1 MEVLPISIM
10 EDIWKK
16 FREETEEHMQ
26 KIKKFLNE
34 MKSDVIEPTQPEI
47 PITKPNDEKSKI
59 PELPQQVFTDETSQ
73 LIQEMFPN
81 KTSHREK
88 TYGKMRDLVKD
99 IMEKEH
105 LSRAQAYRKAK
116 KRILSS

>member
-1 MEVLPISIM
+1 M

-26 KIKKFLNE
+26 KIKEFLNE
-34 MKSDVIEPTQPEI
+34 MKTDAIEPTQPEI
-47 PITKPNDEKSKI
+47 PIMKPDDEKSKI
-59 PELPQQVFTDETSQ
+59 PELPQQVFMDETSK
-73 LIQEMFPN
+73 LIKEMFPN
-81 KTSHREK
+81 KTSHLERK
-88 TYGKMRDLVKD
+88 KIYGKMRDMVKE

-105 LSRAQAYRKAK
+105 LSRAQAYRRA